1 MAVPPQQL
9 PHPRPPRPRLPRWLR
24 VALIAIG
31 GLTLLAGSAV
41 GVAALWAL
49 SILPR
54 SLPSVTALETLQ
66 PIQGSK
72 LYDDNDEFL
81 TELHVER
88 RIFVPLA
95 QIPQTLRDAVI
106 ATEDRRFSSPSGIDP
121 LRTPPP
127 VP

>member
-1 MAVPPQQL
+1 M
-9 PHPRPPRPRLPRWLR
+9 
-24 VALIAIG
+24 LIAIG
-31 GLTLLAGSAV
+31 VLTLVAGAAV
-41 GVAALWAL
+41 GVVALWAL
-49 SILPR
+49 AILPR

-106 ATEDRRFSSPSGIDP
+106 ATEDRR
-121 LRTPPP
+121 
-127 VP
+127 